1 MCRQVPA
8 RVEAECTAGS
18 AWTHVA
24 SIHLDP
30 AHRLLGVEVQVSAA
44 CSARLLSPLGYVAW
58 SATASGAGMLGT
70 VLDAPFENYRLQVQA
85 TSGAVAVTAALTAR

>member
-1 MCRQVPA
+1 MCDRLPVRRSESREVGPSWTPV
-8 RVEAECTAGS
+8 VELM
-18 AWTHVA
+18 
-24 SIHLDP
+24 LDP

-58 SATASGAGMLGT
+58 SATASGAGILGT

-85 TSGAVAVTAALTAR
+85 TSGAVTVTAALTAR